1 MASLFGNND
10 EEKEN
15 EEEEEENEG
24 ADEAQGKTEEKK
36 SVCSMKR
43 GDYMIHVY
51 VEQAKNLDVPEGEV
65 VDPIVEINCL
75 NERKFTT
82 ALDDINNTGLAIW
95 NEHIFFEPKNVEVE
109 RL

>member
-1 MASLFGNND
+1 MAPLPLFGDND
-10 EEKEN
+10 EEKEA
-15 EEEEEENEG
+15 EETDDEPGEEAPKE
-24 ADEAQGKTEEKK
+24 EEKK

-51 VEQAKNLDVPEGEV
+51 IEQAKNLDVPEGEV
-65 VDPIVEINCL
+65 VDPIVEVNCL

-82 ALDDINNTGLAIW
+82 ALDDINNTGVAIW